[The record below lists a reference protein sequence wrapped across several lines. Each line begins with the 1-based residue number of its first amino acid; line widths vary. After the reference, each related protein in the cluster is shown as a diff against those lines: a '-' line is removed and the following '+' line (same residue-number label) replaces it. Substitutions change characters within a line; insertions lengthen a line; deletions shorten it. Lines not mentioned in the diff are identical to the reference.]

1 MRQLPYVKIDYGN
14 GALGGAIASADG
26 LLCLVV
32 VRAVAVADTFDLAKH
47 YALRK
52 PDDLE
57 SLGVTAEN
65 NPEISKLVKDFYTE
79 AQEGTKVYLIGYP
92 DTLTMSTVLDKSNP
106 YARNVIE
113 ATNGEIRG
121 LIVTGK
127 AGANPTITDGLDDDM
142 EAAKFNAQALGDWAA
157 EVRFAPIFTLI
168 DGLNFSGDPEALV
181 DMTKQAYNRVGVVIG
196 DSAQSSA
203 NQALGLVAGRIA
215 TSSVQRNIG
224 RVGDGA
230 LNVLAMYAGDKI
242 VELADIETILG
253 KGYITFRTFTGMS
266 GYYIADDPLATK
278 PTDDY
283 NQITRRRV
291 IDKAYRIAYAVL
303 IEKLLDEIPV
313 KSDGT
318 MIETYARS
326 FELAVEN
333 AIATNMTAN
342 GELSTDPADS
352 TDRGVTFVVDR
363 TINVLATNRVEGDLS
378 VRPHGYGKE
387 IKVRL
392 GFMVTTTQ
400 S

>member
-1 MRQLPYVKIDYGN
+1 MGQLPYVKIDYGN
-14 GALGGAIASADG
+14 GALGQAIASADG

-32 VRAVAVADTFDLAKH
+32 VGAVAVAEKFDLAK
-47 YALRK
+47 YYPLRK
-52 PDDLE
+52 YGDLE
-57 SLGVTAEN
+57 SLGITAEN
-65 NPEISKLVKDFYTE
+65 NPEAEKLVKGFYTE
-79 AQEGTKVYLIGYP
+79 AQEGTKVYIIGYP
-92 DTLTMSTVLDKSNP
+92 DTLTMSAVLNKDNP
-106 YARNVIE
+106 YVRNVIE

-121 LIVTGK
+121 LIVTRK
-127 AGANPTITDGLDDDM
+127 AGDNPTVTNGLDDDL
-142 EAAKFNAQALGDWAA
+142 EAAKLNAQALGDWSA

-181 DMTKQAYNRVGVVIG
+181 DMTKQTYNRVGVVIG
-196 DSAQSSA
+196 DTSQGSA

-224 RVGDGA
+224 RVQDGA

-313 KSDGT
+313 NSDGT
-318 MIETYARS
+318 MIETYARA

-333 AIATNMTAN
+333 AIVTNMTAN
-342 GELSTDPADS
+342 GELSTDPADT
-352 TDRGVTFVVDR
+352 TDRGVECKVDR
-363 TINVLATNRVEGDLS
+363 TINVLATDRVEAELR
-378 VRPHGYGKE
+378 VRPHGYGKY
-387 IKVRL
+387 INVLL
-392 GFMVTTTQ
+392 GFTVTQ

>member
-1 MRQLPYVKIDYGN
+1 MGQLPYVKIDYGN
-14 GALGGAIASADG
+14 GALGQAIASADG

-32 VRAVAVADTFDLAKH
+32 VGAVAVADTFDLAKY

-52 PDDLE
+52 PGDLE

-65 NPEISKLVKDFYTE
+65 NPEAAKLVKDFYTE
-79 AQEGTKVYLIGYP
+79 AQEGTKAYLIGYP
-92 DTLTMSTVLDKSNP
+92 DTLTMSAILDKNNP

-121 LIVTGK
+121 LIVTKK
-127 AGANPTITDGLDDDM
+127 AGANPTISDGLDDDL
-142 EAAKFNAQALGDWAA
+142 EAAKLNAQALGDWAA

-196 DSAQSSA
+196 DSSPGSA
-203 NQALGLVAGRIA
+203 NQALGLIAGKIA
-215 TSSVQRNIG
+215 TSSIQRNIG
-224 RVGDGA
+224 RVQDGA

-313 KSDGT
+313 NADGT
-318 MIETYARS
+318 MIETYARA

-333 AIATNMTAN
+333 AIVTNMTSK
-342 GELSTDPADS
+342 GELSTNPADT
-352 TDRGVTFVVDR
+352 TDRGVECKVDR
-363 TINVLATNRVEGDLS
+363 TINVLATNRVEAELR
-378 VRPHGYGKE
+378 VRPHGYGKF
-387 IKVRL
+387 INVLL
-392 GFMVTTTQ
+392 GFTVTQ

>member
-1 MRQLPYVKIDYGN
+1 MGQLLPYVKIDYGN
-14 GALGGAIASADG
+14 GALGQAIASADG

-32 VRAVAVADTFDLAKH
+32 VGAVAVADKFDLAK
-47 YALRK
+47 YYPLRK
-52 PDDLE
+52 YGDLE
-57 SLGVTAEN
+57 NLGITAEN
-65 NPEISKLVKDFYTE
+65 NPEVEKLVKDFYTE

-92 DTLTMSTVLDKSNP
+92 DTLTMSAVLNKNNP
-106 YARNVIE
+106 YSRNVIE

-121 LIVTGK
+121 LIVTSK
-127 AGANPTITDGLDDDM
+127 AGENLAVTDGLDEDL
-142 EAAKFNAQALGDWAA
+142 EAAKLNAQALGDWSA

-181 DMTKQAYNRVGVVIG
+181 DMTKQAYNRVGIVIG
-196 DSAQSSA
+196 DNTQGSA

-224 RVGDGA
+224 RVGDGS

-313 KSDGT
+313 NSDGT
-318 MIETYARS
+318 MIETYARA

-333 AIATNMTAN
+333 AIVTNMTAN
-342 GELSTDPADS
+342 GELSTDPADT
-352 TDRGVTFVVDR
+352 TDRGVECKVDR
-363 TINVLATNRVEGDLS
+363 TINVLATNKVEVELR
-378 VRPHGYGKE
+378 VRPHGYAKY
-387 IKVRL
+387 INVLL
-392 GFMVTTTQ
+392 GFTVIQ